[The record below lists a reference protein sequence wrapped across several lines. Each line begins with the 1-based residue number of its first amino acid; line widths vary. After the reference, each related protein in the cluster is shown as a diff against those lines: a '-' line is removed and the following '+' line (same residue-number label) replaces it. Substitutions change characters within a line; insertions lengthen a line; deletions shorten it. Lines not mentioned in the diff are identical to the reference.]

1 MEWTLEWM
9 LPTPVPLHTFIQP
22 PIVVEVR
29 DRNTDAD
36 KLVYKGPNVAG
47 GYPHPIT
54 GELVAE
60 ESHDRV
66 MRSLNMV
73 SRRPRHVGNDYYH
86 SKDRPEEIT
95 MEDLEEEAVLLAVQP
110 LQPNPDRTALAAAQK
125 GSKGK

>member
-47 GYPHPIT
+47 ATPTP
-54 GELVAE
+54 
-60 ESHDRV
+60 
-66 MRSLNMV
+66 
-73 SRRPRHVGNDYYH
+73 SRASWWRR
-86 SKDRPEEIT
+86 RAT
-95 MEDLEEEAVLLAVQP
+95 
-110 LQPNPDRTALAAAQK
+110 TA
-125 GSKGK
+125 